1 MFISKNHYA
10 LELARRGNKVFY
22 LPGPDQRNKLKP
34 GEVKISP
41 LGHDNLFN
49 VEHRL
54 PFPYVL
60 KFRARFLYDLL
71 LKKHIANILKHTG
84 PMDIVWSFDLSNT
97 IPLSAFPGSCIKLY
111 MPVDEL
117 EERMAVKAAKGA
129 DVIFSVTNE
138 ILDKFRS
145 LNIPLVFLNH
155 GVSEMF
161 LAEQPVNNINDVIS
175 IGLSGNFLRPDIDR
189 ATLLKII
196 ANHSDIQFHFWGS
209 VGKTNSNLVGGL
221 DDGAMHFVQELEQKR
236 NVVLHGAVK
245 PAQLAEELQ
254 KMDGFLIC
262 YDINR
267 DQSKG
272 TNYHKIMEYLATGKV
287 VISNNVTTYN
297 TLPGLIEMTP
307 SRDNNNE
314 LPALFHKVVANI
326 NYYNAQERRQQRIAF
341 AGQQTYPNLV
351 NRIEAALTAASK

>member
-34 GEVKISP
+34 GEVKISS

-60 KFRARFLYDLL
+60 KFRARFVYDLL
-71 LKKHIANILKHTG
+71 LKSHITNILKHTG

-97 IPLSAFPGSCIKLY
+97 IPLTAFPGSCVKLY

-117 EERMAVKAAKGA
+117 EEKMAVKAAKGA

-145 LNIPLVFLNH
+145 LNVPLVFLNH

-161 LAEQPVNNINDVIS
+161 LAEQPVNSINEVIS

-189 ATLLKII
+189 ATLLNII
-196 ANHSDIQFHFWGS
+196 ANHKDVQFHFWGS
-209 VGKTNSNLVGGL
+209 VGKTNSNLVGGA
-221 DDGAMHFVQELEQKR
+221 DTSAMQFISDLEQNK
-236 NVVLHGAVK
+236 NVVLHGAVPPK
-245 PAQLAEELQ
+245 QLAEEI
-254 KMDGFLIC
+254 KNMDGFLIC
-262 YDINR
+262 YDVNR

-272 TNYHKIMEYLATGKV
+272 TNYHKIMEYLGTGKV
-287 VISNNVTTYN
+287 VVSNNVTTYKE
-297 TLPGLIEMTP
+297 LPGLIEMIQ
-307 SRDNNNE
+307 SRNDNDE
-314 LPALFHKVVANI
+314 LLVLFNKVITNI
-326 NYYNAQERRQQRIAF
+326 TTYNAPERQKQRIAY
-341 AGQQTYPNLV
+341 ARQQTYPILV
-351 NRIEAALTAASK
+351 NKIEAALTAASK